1 MATTTTQSED
11 QGPPDRRNG
20 AMIDWPATLAHHDLW
35 LRITLFA
42 RLRQRHAVDE
52 VMQDVALAAASL
64 RTPLDDPALAGA
76 WLYRVA
82 IRQAMMYRRRRGR
95 HQRLLDSY
103 AQSWSSDPPLVP
115 DPLAVLLLDERRKLI
130 RDALLSLSRRDSE
143 ILLLKYAEDWSCRE
157 LARHLGIGE
166 SCIEARLHRARQR
179 LRVAMFKSQAIEVLK

>member
-1 MATTTTQSED
+1 
-11 QGPPDRRNG
+11 
-20 AMIDWPATLAHHDLW
+20 MIDWPATLAQHDRW

-42 RLRQRHAVDE
+42 RLRQRQAVED

-64 RTPLDDPALAGA
+64 QKPLSDSGRAGA

-103 AQSWSSDPPLVP
+103 AQSWGDDRSVVP

-130 RDALLSLSRRDSE
+130 RDALLSLSRRDCE
-143 ILLLKYAEDWSCRE
+143 ILLLKYTEDWSCRD
-157 LARHLGIGE
+157 LARHLGLGE

-179 LRVAMFKSQAIEVLK
+179 LRAAMFKSQVIEVLK

>member
-1 MATTTTQSED
+1 MATTTTESED
-11 QGPPDRRNG
+11 HGLTEGRNG
-20 AMIDWPATLAHHDLW
+20 AVIDWPAMLAEHDRW

-42 RLRQRHAVDE
+42 RLRQRQAVDE

-64 RTPLDDPALAGA
+64 RKPLDDPGRTGA

-95 HQRLLDSY
+95 HQRLLDGY
-103 AQSWSSDPPLVP
+103 AQSCGDDPPVFP

-143 ILLLKYAEDWSCRE
+143 ILLLKYAEDWSCRD

-179 LRVAMFKSQAIEVLK
+179 LRVAMCKSQLIEVLK